1 MILYRMTGTAKYENP
16 LARLGKYKTG
26 VFCLYLRHLDNVDER
41 VLREMLKRT
50 LEYMQKKED

>member
-1 MILYRMTGTAKYENP
+1 VTLYGRTGTAKYEDL

-26 VFCLYLRHLDNVDER
+26 VFCLYLNHLDDVDEQ

-50 LEYMQKKED
+50 LEYMQNKED